1 MKKKHIL
8 LPFKWFSLLLN
19 RTKVTSK
26 YAILGLFVLLN
37 SGIELKGQLSNE
49 SSISILTCAPGDE
62 LYSIFGHTAIRVS
75 DPHLKMD
82 YVFNYGTFDFNTPNF
97 YLKFMRG
104 QLDYVLSVSTFDR
117 FMLEYQLEQ
126 RSVWEQ
132 KLNLPQEE
140 KEALFKALMINYE
153 PENRSYHYH
162 FFFDNCATRV
172 RDIIADQINGG
183 LVYPNQ
189 TYLGQ
194 MTFRD
199 AIASYLQET
208 PWTRLG
214 LEIILGQPTD
224 DLVDASSV
232 QFLPDYLMEQF
243 AGAETKL
250 SGSPI
255 MQEKIPLQ
263 EFMPYKSNTILWS
276 PIIWLWFLAI
286 MVLAYTWYCNKTLK
300 SSQWLNVL
308 VFSLTTVL
316 GILIA
321 FLWFFTE
328 HTVTGPNWH
337 ILWANPL
344 HLLLIF
350 PFFKSAS
357 INKVIKVV
365 LLIPVLLT
373 LFLFPV
379 FPQYMPPVLWPF
391 WLILAVR
398 ILFYNTK
405 NTALN

>member
-1 MKKKHIL
+1 MENKCNI
-8 LPFKWFSLLLN
+8 LPFKWFSVLLN
-19 RTKVTSK
+19 RIQITSK
-26 YAILGLFVLLN
+26 YAILGIFVLLN
-37 SGIELKGQLSNE
+37 SGIDLKGQLSNE

-62 LYSIFGHTAIRVS
+62 LYSIFGHTAIRVY

-104 QLDYVLSVSTFDR
+104 QLDYVLSVTTFDR
-117 FMLEYQLEQ
+117 FMLEYQREQ

-132 KLNLPQEE
+132 KLNISQEE

-172 RDIIADQINGG
+172 RDVIADHINGG
-183 LVYPNQ
+183 LIYPDQ
-189 TYLGQ
+189 TYIGQ
-194 MTFRD
+194 LTFRD
-199 AIASYLQET
+199 AIASYLQEK

-214 LEIILGQPTD
+214 LEIVLGQPTD

-232 QFLPDYLMEQF
+232 QFLPDYLLEQF
-243 AGAETKL
+243 AGAENKI

-255 MQEKIPLQ
+255 IQGIIPLQ
-263 EFMPYKSNTILWS
+263 EFMAHKSSAFVWS
-276 PIIWLWFLAI
+276 PNIWLWILAI
-286 MVLAYTWYCNKTLK
+286 LVLAYTLYCYRKLK
-300 SSQWLNVL
+300 SSHWLNVL
-308 VFSLTTVL
+308 VFLLTTVM
-316 GILIA
+316 GVLIT

-337 ILWANPL
+337 LLWANPL

-350 PFFKSAS
+350 PFFKHTTIS
-357 INKVIKVV
+357 KVIRVV

-373 LFLFPV
+373 LLLFPV

-391 WLILAVR
+391 WLIIAVR
-398 ILFYNTK
+398 IVFYNTK
-405 NTALN
+405 RPVLN